1 MDEYDSDKQAVM
13 REGEITA
20 ANSYLKSVL
29 SIAEKTG
36 AVVSVLI
43 FGSFAKGGFSERS
56 DVDLL
61 VVVSDDCRQETI
73 GQLESV
79 LERQAAGFGFGRTS
93 KSVVDKFLSA
103 LMSQTGIFESGF
115 VTRRS
120 DFLRSDFTKIFSTN
134 KILTSLIAPKDIV
147 IAGMLSRART
157 VFGEDLLVVRTPV
170 AIGSGQLLRSLVMN
184 SLLAVG
190 ALLISPLTDKSTDL
204 SLEAVKWSLF
214 STYYLAYGD
223 SPGIDRIAERFISS
237 GILPGVMRRMLS
249 LRESRASDNRFLVMA
264 PIAVT
269 IITGSIRK
277 LVASAKSN

>member
-1 MDEYDSDKQAVM
+1 M
-13 REGEITA
+13 RESEVTA

-29 SIAEKTG
+29 SIAEKTD
-36 AVVSVLI
+36 AVISVVI

-61 VVVSDDCRQETI
+61 VVVSDDCHQETI
-73 GQLESV
+73 GQLKTV
-79 LERQAAGFGFGRTS
+79 LERQAAMFGFGQTS
-93 KSVVDKFLSA
+93 KSFVDRFLSA
-103 LMSQTGIFESGF
+103 LMSQTGIFESSF

-147 IAGMLSRART
+147 IASMLSHART
-157 VFGEDLLVVRTPV
+157 VFGEDLLVARTPV
-170 AIGSGQLLRSLVMN
+170 TIGSGQLLRSLVMN

-223 SPGIDRIAERFISS
+223 SPGINRIAERFISS
-237 GILPGVMRRMLS
+237 GILPGLMRKMLA
-249 LRESRASDNRFLVMA
+249 LRESGASDEPFLLMA

-269 IITGSIRK
+269 IITGSIGK
-277 LVASAKSN
+277 LVASARSN